1 MGFFS
6 ISSCPTCIRRL
17 AGGAL
22 QQIRGKK
29 RTRKEPTIKVQLM
42 RDVPKFGQKGT
53 VLQIQ
58 RGRMRVVFRFPKG
71 IADYV
76 TRHML
81 KSMPAGTLKHR
92 DPMFMNAR
100 VEKKK
105 KHKVAIELL
114 TPTQTI
120 ALLDSFIPPNLMFSR
135 PTIAPNE
142 PAIHGSVTLTDIATA
157 VRNIAAVSGGE
168 GSRVVI
174 GPENIRFPG
183 KGVEGDKLK
192 SLGTFDF
199 EINVKGAI
207 DFVRRRVMVV
217 KQEEV

>member
-1 MGFFS
+1 MAFFS
-6 ISSCPTCIRRL
+6 IPSCPTCIRRL

-29 RTRKEPTIKVQLM
+29 RTRKVPTITVQLT
-42 RDVPKFGQKGT
+42 RDVPKFGKKGT
-53 VLQIQ
+53 VLQVS
-58 RGRMRVVFRFPKG
+58 RGRMRVVFRFPQG
-71 IADYV
+71 VADYV

-81 KSMPAGTLKHR
+81 KSMPADTLKPR
-92 DPMFMNAR
+92 DPMFMNVV

-105 KHKVAIELL
+105 PKVAIELL

-120 ALLDSFIPPNLMFSR
+120 ALLDSYIPPNLMFSR
-135 PTIAPNE
+135 STIAPNE
-142 PAIHGSVTLTDIATA
+142 SAIHGSVTLTDIATA
-157 VRNIAAVSGGE
+157 VRNIAAANGKE
-168 GSRVVI
+168 GSRIVVT
-174 GPENIRFPG
+174 PENVKFAG

-199 EINVKGAI
+199 EISMKGAN
-207 DFVRRRVMVV
+207 DFVRRKVMIV

>member
-6 ISSCPTCIRRL
+6 IPSCPTCIRRL

-29 RTRKEPTIKVQLM
+29 RTKKIPTITVQLT
-42 RDVPKFGQKGT
+42 RDVPKFGKKGT
-53 VLQIQ
+53 VLQIS
-58 RGRMRVVFRFPKG
+58 RGRMREEWFPQG
-71 IADYV
+71 VANYV
-76 TRHML
+76 TRQML
-81 KSMPAGTLKHR
+81 KSMPAGVLQQR
-92 DPMFMNAR
+92 DPMFMNVA

-105 KHKVAIELL
+105 PKVAIELL

-135 PTIAPNE
+135 STIAPNE
-142 PAIHGSVTLTDIATA
+142 SAIHGSVTLTDIATA
-157 VRNIAAVSGGE
+157 VRNIAAANGKE
-168 GSRVVI
+168 GSRIVVS
-174 GPENIRFPG
+174 PENIKFLG
-183 KGVEGDKLK
+183 KGLEGDKLK

-199 EINVKGAI
+199 EISMKGAN
-207 DFVRRRVMVV
+207 DFVRRKVMVV